1 MTALPSYHENEII
14 RLIMQ
19 GDEQAFEALYRHYRN
34 RTYTLALTYMNDPA
48 LAEDV
53 LQDFFLKLW
62 QIRLTLEKIDRFEHY
77 LFTALRNRL
86 ISELRKKDR
95 QQKIRSYL
103 SRENSW
109 QPTAEQLTESRELHS
124 AVREA
129 LQQLPEKQQTIYRMS
144 REEGLN
150 HEEIAARLQ
159 LSPRTIS
166 NLLSLTLNHLRT
178 ALRAQGYLPGTIV
191 AATIFFY

>member
-1 MTALPSYHENEII
+1 LSASSSYHEKEII
-14 RLIMQ
+14 RLIIQ
-19 GDEQAFEALYRHYRN
+19 GDESAFEALYRHYRH

-48 LAEDV
+48 QAEDV
-53 LQDFFLKLW
+53 LQEFFLKIW
-62 QIRLTLEKIDRFEHY
+62 KVRLTLEKIDRFDLY
-77 LFTALRNRL
+77 LFTALRNQL

-95 QQKIRSYL
+95 QQKIKAYL
-103 SRENSW
+103 SRENAW
-109 QPTAEQLTESRELHS
+109 QPTAEQMTESRELHS
-124 AVREA
+124 AIREA

-150 HEEIAARLQ
+150 HEEIASRLQ

-178 ALRAQGYLPGTIV
+178 SLRAQGYLPGTIV
-191 AATIFFY
+191 AATLFFY

>member
-1 MTALPSYHENEII
+1 LTASSSYHEKEII
-14 RLIMQ
+14 RLITQ
-19 GDEQAFEALYRHYRN
+19 GDESAFEALYRHYRN

-53 LQDFFLKLW
+53 LQEFFIKIW
-62 QIRLTLEKIDRFEHY
+62 KVRLTLEKIDRFEHY

-86 ISELRKKDR
+86 ISELRKNDR
-95 QQKIRSYL
+95 QQKIKSYL
-103 SRENSW
+103 SRENAW
-109 QPTAEQLTESRELHS
+109 QPTAEQLTESRELHQ
-124 AVREA
+124 AIREA
-129 LQQLPEKQQTIYRMS
+129 LQQLPEKQQTIYRLS

-178 ALRAQGYLPGTIV
+178 ALRAKGYLPGAIV
-191 AATIFFY
+191 AATLFFY

>member
-1 MTALPSYHENEII
+1 MTASSSYHEKEII
-14 RLIMQ
+14 RLITL

-53 LQDFFLKLW
+53 LQEFFLKLW
-62 QIRLTLEKIDRFEHY
+62 QVRQTLEKIDRFEHY

-95 QQKIRSYL
+95 QQKIKSYL
-103 SRENSW
+103 SRENAW
-109 QPTAEQLTESRELHS
+109 QPTAEQMTESRELHN
-124 AVREA
+124 AIRGA
-129 LQQLPEKQQTIYRMS
+129 LQQLPEKQQTIYRLS

-150 HEEIAARLQ
+150 HEEIAAQLQ

-178 ALRAQGYLPGTIV
+178 ALRAQGYLPGTVV
-191 AATIFFY
+191 AATLFFY

>member
-1 MTALPSYHENEII
+1 
-14 RLIMQ
+14 MQ
-19 GDEQAFEALYRHYRN
+19 GDEQAFEVLYRHYRN

-53 LQDFFLKLW
+53 LQDFFLKIW
-62 QIRLTLEKIDRFEHY
+62 QVRLTLEKIDRFEHY

-95 QQKIRSYL
+95 QQKIKSYL
-103 SRENSW
+103 SRENAW

-124 AVREA
+124 AIREA
-129 LQQLPEKQQTIYRMS
+129 LQQLPEKQQTIYRLS

-178 ALRAQGYLPGTIV
+178 ALRAKGYLPGTIV
-191 AATIFFY
+191 AATLFFY